1 MAWEIL
7 LILSIIQ
14 GITEFLPISSSAHL
28 ILIPK
33 FFSQIE
39 AGRNFDV
46 SLHFG
51 SLLAVLI
58 YLRKDLFTILLDTI
72 SKSKKRSRK
81 KGYKLLINLIVSTIP
96 VVLIGFAISYFKID
110 IIRSIEVIGWTTL
123 IFGILLGI
131 VDNNPKA
138 INKLTNIK
146 LKDSIVIGLAQT
158 LALIPGVSRS
168 GIVMTSGLYMGFNR
182 YEASKYSLLLSI
194 PVIIAATSL
203 ESMSLYNEKG
213 YFLNNE
219 MIIGVAVS
227 FITALLTIT
236 LFMQWINKAS
246 LKIFVI
252 YRVILG
258 IMILI
263 FSYS

>member
-1 MAWEIL
+1 MWEIIL
-7 LILSIIQ
+7 VLSIIQ

-39 AGRNFDV
+39 TGRNFDV

-51 SLLAVLI
+51 SLFAVLI
-58 YLRKDLFTILLDTI
+58 YLRKDLFTILIETL
-72 SKSKKRSRK
+72 SKNRIEKE
-81 KGYKLLINLIVSTIP
+81 GYKLFINIIISTIP
-96 VVLIGFAISYFKID
+96 VVIVGFSISYFKID
-110 IIRSIEVIGWTTL
+110 IIRTIEVIGWTTL

-131 VDNNPKA
+131 ADRNPKA
-138 INKLTNIK
+138 FKKLTNIN
-146 LKDSIVIGLAQT
+146 LSDSILIGLAQT

-168 GIVMTSGLYMGFNR
+168 GIVMTSGLFMGFNR

-203 ESMSLYNEKG
+203 EAFSLYIEKG
-213 YFLNNE
+213 FFFTND
-219 MIIGVAVS
+219 MIIGVIVS
-227 FITALLTIT
+227 FLTAFITIT
-236 LFMQWINKAS
+236 LFMKWINKAS
-246 LKIFVI
+246 LKLFVI

-258 IMILI
+258 ILILI
-263 FSYS
+263 FYYS

>member
-1 MAWEIL
+1 MTWEIL
-7 LILSIIQ
+7 LILSVIQ

-39 AGRNFDV
+39 TGRNFDV

-58 YLRKDLFTILLDTI
+58 YLRKDLFTILLDTL
-72 SKSKKRSRK
+72 SKKRSEK
-81 KGYKLLINLIVSTIP
+81 KGFKLLINLIVSTIP
-96 VVLIGFAISYFKID
+96 VVIIGFAISYFKID
-110 IIRSIEVIGWTTL
+110 VIRTIEVIGWTTL
-123 IFGILLGI
+123 IFGVLLGI
-131 VDNNPKA
+131 ADLNPKA
-138 INKLTNIK
+138 LKKLADIK
-146 LKDSIVIGLAQT
+146 LKDSMLIGLAQT
-158 LALIPGVSRS
+158 IALIPGVSRS
-168 GIVMTSGLYMGFNR
+168 GIVMTSSLLMGFNR

-203 ESMSLYNEKG
+203 ESISLYMEKG
-213 YFLNNE
+213 FFFNND
-219 MIIGVAVS
+219 MIIGVTVS

-236 LFMQWINKAS
+236 LFMKWINKAS

>member
-28 ILIPK
+28 ILIPN
-33 FFSQIE
+33 FFSHIE
-39 AGRNFDV
+39 TGRNFDV

-58 YLRKDLFTILLDTI
+58 YLRKDLFIILLDTI
-72 SKSKKRSRK
+72 SKKRNEK
-81 KGYKLLINLIVSTIP
+81 KGFRLLINLVVSTVP
-96 VVLIGFAISYFKID
+96 VVIIGFAISYFKID

-131 VDNNPKA
+131 VDKNPKA
-138 INKLTNIK
+138 IRKLTDIK
-146 LKDSIVIGLAQT
+146 LKDSIIIGLAQT

-168 GIVMTSGLYMGFNR
+168 GIVMTSGLYMGFKR

-203 ESMSLYNEKG
+203 ESISLYMEKG
-213 YFLNNE
+213 FFFNND
-219 MIIGVAVS
+219 MIIGVTFS
-227 FITALLTIT
+227 FITALLTII
-236 LFMQWINKAS
+236 LFMKWINNAS
-246 LKIFVI
+246 LKVFVT

-258 IMILI
+258 IIILI
-263 FSYS
+263 FCYT

>member
-7 LILSIIQ
+7 FALSIIQ

-39 AGRNFDV
+39 TGRNLDV

-72 SKSKKRSRK
+72 SKKRKEK
-81 KGYKLLINLIVSTIP
+81 KGFRLLINLVVSTIP
-96 VVLIGFAISYFKID
+96 VVIIGFTISYYKID

-131 VDNNPKA
+131 VDKNPKV
-138 INKLTNIK
+138 IRKLTDIK
-146 LKDSIVIGLAQT
+146 LKDSIIIGLAQT

-168 GIVMTSGLYMGFNR
+168 GIVMTSGLYMGFKR

-203 ESMSLYNEKG
+203 ESISLYMEKG
-213 YFLNNE
+213 FFLNND
-219 MIIGVAVS
+219 MIIGVTVS
-227 FITALLTIT
+227 FVTAFLTVT

>member
-1 MAWEIL
+1 MWEIIL
-7 LILSIIQ
+7 VLSIIQ

-39 AGRNFDV
+39 TGRNFDV

-51 SLLAVLI
+51 SLFAVLI
-58 YLRKDLFTILLDTI
+58 YLRKDLFTILIETL
-72 SKSKKRSRK
+72 SKNRIEKE
-81 KGYKLLINLIVSTIP
+81 GYKLFINIIISTIP
-96 VVLIGFAISYFKID
+96 VVIVGFSISYFKID
-110 IIRSIEVIGWTTL
+110 IIRTIEVIGWTTL

-131 VDNNPKA
+131 ADRNPKA
-138 INKLTNIK
+138 FKNLTNIN
-146 LKDSIVIGLAQT
+146 LSDSILIGLAQT

-168 GIVMTSGLYMGFNR
+168 GIVMTSGLFMGFNR

-203 ESMSLYNEKG
+203 EAFSLYIEKG
-213 YFLNNE
+213 FFFTND
-219 MIIGVAVS
+219 MIIGVIVS
-227 FITALLTIT
+227 FLTAFITIT
-236 LFMQWINKAS
+236 LFMKWINKAS
-246 LKIFVI
+246 LKLFVI

-258 IMILI
+258 ILIL
-263 FSYS
+263 FFYYS